1 MTSLKTE
8 LAGVKLKNPTVLA
21 AGILGNT
28 KELLERV
35 SKSGAGAVTTKSIS
49 LNPRKGNKTPNVI
62 EIEQGLLNS
71 MGLPNPG
78 IDSFLAEIEGI
89 KTDSAL
95 IVSVA
100 GEKTKEFVKVSKK
113 FGDVP
118 DIIELNLSCPNVE
131 GGMLFCQD
139 KKLAGKVVKKV
150 KKKTEV
156 PVFVKLG
163 PNVNNISEI
172 AKAVES
178 AGADGITAV
187 NTMPAMAIDL
197 ETGKAIFNRKTG
209 GLSGPALKPIALRC
223 VYEIAKTVD
232 IPVIGTGG
240 ISSGEDAAEMLM
252 AGAKAVGIGTAVWNH
267 DFDVFNKVN
276 EELEEY
282 MNRKRFKRLEDLV
295 GLTIKGGK

>member
-8 LAGVKLKNPTVLA
+8 LAGVKLKNPTVLT

-28 KELLERV
+28 KALLERV

-49 LNPRKGNKTPNVI
+49 LKPKKGNKTPNII

-78 IDSFLAEIEGI
+78 IDNFLLEIEGI
-89 KTDSAL
+89 KINSAL
-95 IVSVA
+95 IASIA
-100 GEKTKEFVKVSKK
+100 GEKTEEYVETAEK

-118 DIIELNLSCPNVE
+118 DILELNLSCPNVKR
-131 GGMLFCQD
+131 GTLFCQN
-139 KKLAGKVVKKV
+139 KKLAGKLVEKV
-150 KKKTEV
+150 KKKTDL
-156 PVFVKLG
+156 PVFAKLG
-163 PNVNNISEI
+163 PNVNDIAGVAEEI
-172 AKAVES
+172 EK
-178 AGADGITAV
+178 AGADGITAI
-187 NTMPAMAIDL
+187 NAMPAMAIDL
-197 ETGKAIFNRKTG
+197 ETGKAIFKRKIG

-223 VYEIAKTVD
+223 VYEIANTVE

-252 AGAKAVGIGTAVWNH
+252 AGASAVGIGTAVRKY
-267 DFDVFNKVN
+267 DLDVFNKVN
-276 EELEEY
+276 KELKEY
-282 MNRKRFKRLEDLV
+282 LDRKKFKRVDNIV